1 MHMKRLIIVADDVHS
16 RAWIESAL
24 EQLDVARDRCARA
37 ELADRLLADPGD
49 LMVVDGTRAPE
60 TVIAEAE
67 RAVAGGSDVRLLVVV
82 EPESLGSLRMP
93 VRFPADFVVRGA
105 SAAEIVARVRGLL
118 WPGQEVAAEELI
130 RLDGLTLNLATY
142 QAQVGGEPVEFTFL
156 EYSLFAFLVTHPNR
170 VYSREVLLT
179 RVWGTDYFGGARTVD
194 VHVRRIRSKLGPEV
208 SWRLETVRNVGYLWK
223 S

>member
-1 MHMKRLIIVADDVHS
+1 
-16 RAWIESAL
+16 
-24 EQLDVARDRCARA
+24 
-37 ELADRLLADPGD
+37 
-49 LMVVDGTRAPE
+49 MVVDGTRAPE